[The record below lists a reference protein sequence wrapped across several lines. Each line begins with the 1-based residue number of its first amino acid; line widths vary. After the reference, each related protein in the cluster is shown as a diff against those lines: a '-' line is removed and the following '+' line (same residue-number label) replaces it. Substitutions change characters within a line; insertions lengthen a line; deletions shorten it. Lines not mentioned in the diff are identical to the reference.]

1 MSAGYQPPSVRKD
14 VVGTFCRAYSCS
26 EAIKKFLSDLFRLDT
41 ARGLY
46 ISSYNPEVTLE
57 ADDVQQIVWIS
68 GVNTPC
74 NAFDVVRT
82 YRFGELD
89 KSVKEGTTAKRLP
102 SYKAMLQL

>member
-1 MSAGYQPPSVRKD
+1 MSAGYQLPSVRTD

-26 EAIKKFLSDLFRLDT
+26 EAIEKFLSDLFRLDT

-89 KSVKEGTTAKRLP
+89 KSIKE
-102 SYKAMLQL
+102 